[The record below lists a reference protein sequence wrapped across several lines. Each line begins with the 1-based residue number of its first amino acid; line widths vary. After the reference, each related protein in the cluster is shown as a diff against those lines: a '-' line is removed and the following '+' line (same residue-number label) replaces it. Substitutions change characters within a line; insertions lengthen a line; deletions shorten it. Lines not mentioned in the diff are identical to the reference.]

1 MKDIH
6 FNLKPNELTF
16 GKEINEELRSIDE
29 NFKSLG
35 DLALTTDELAA
46 IQGANTPNESNPLA
60 TVNDLDPVKKLT
72 IKLTQAGETPPT
84 PIVLQDT
91 TVSGVMYARISAGK
105 YHLISGDHEFV
116 QNKTIPE
123 ELEEL
128 ILPNGDKVTIELIDD
143 ETIEIMT
150 YLAAD
155 TAVPADGVLVKQ
167 PVYIEIYL

>member
-1 MKDIH
+1 
-6 FNLKPNELTF
+6 LTPNDFLT
-16 GKEINEELRSIDE
+16 GTKVNEELRSIDE
-29 NFKSLG
+29 NFKEINDSK
-35 DLALTTDELAA
+35 LTAGELSA
-46 IQGANTPNESNPLA
+46 IQGATDPSELNPFA
-60 TVNDLDPVKKLT
+60 TRNDLDPVKKLT

-91 TVSGVMYARISAGK
+91 TVEGVAYARISAGK

>member
-16 GKEINEELRSIDE
+16 GKDINEELRSIDE
-29 NFKSLG
+29 NFKEIDNSK
-35 DLALTTDELAA
+35 LTANELAA
-46 IQGANTPNESNPLA
+46 IKAASVPTEINPFA
-60 TVNDLDPVKKLT
+60 TKNDLDPIKKLT
-72 IKLTQAGETPPT
+72 LKLTQVGETPPT

-91 TVSGVMYARISAGK
+91 TVEGVTYTRISAGK

-128 ILPNGDKVTIELIDD
+128 TLPNGNKVSIEWIDD

-155 TAVPADGVLVKQ
+155 LATPADGVLVKQ